1 MQAEEEEVHLVRE
14 FRERLRYN
22 LQQVSFGASVVLDGV
37 IQLCHQAWHLLHH
50 DCDPA
55 RLFGAIN
62 ASR

>member
-37 IQLCHQAWHLLHH
+37 IQHVI
-50 DCDPA
+50 
-55 RLFGAIN
+55 RLGICYIMIVIQHVYLEL
-62 ASR
+62 